1 MFGPGFVWLVKRNN
15 VRETGAQD
23 LPELT
28 ILTTYIAG
36 SPWPLA
42 HYRMQESD
50 TNTSMQAGSFGSRS
64 GKGERL
70 APGGASIEIMMCVN
84 TWQHVWLRDFGFA
97 GKKAFLE
104 HWWDNID
111 WDVVER
117 NGQFEASPPTR
128 MGFRL
133 GRPPGRL

>member
-15 VRETGAQD
+15 RSQIGG
-23 LPELT
+23 PELA

-36 SPWPLA
+36 SPWPRA
-42 HYRMQESD
+42 HYRAQESD
-50 TNTSMQAGSFGSRS
+50 TNTSLQAGSFGARS
-64 GKGERL
+64 GRGEKS

-97 GKKAFLE
+97 GKKQFLG

-117 NGQFEASPPTR
+117 NGQFEASV
-128 MGFRL
+128 GSQ
-133 GRPPGRL
+133 RPAANWNVRR